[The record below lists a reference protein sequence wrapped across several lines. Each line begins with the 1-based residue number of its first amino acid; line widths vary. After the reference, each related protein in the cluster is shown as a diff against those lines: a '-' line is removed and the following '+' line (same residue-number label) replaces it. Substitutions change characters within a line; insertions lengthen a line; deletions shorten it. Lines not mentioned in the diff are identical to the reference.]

1 MFGFFQV
8 IKVGDE
14 LRTIAVKDSS
24 TIFRQLGKN
33 EQFSFKKPT
42 AAPEYVGKVKIE
54 IRKNR

>member
-33 EQFSFKKPT
+33 EQFSFKKPMRLQSML
-42 AAPEYVGKVKIE
+42 EKWK
-54 IRKNR
+54 